1 MTLILTIFLLLK
13 IVPGNDPSG
22 EASQTSIFEMGE
34 PSLAGALT
42 VSSQPADQTDCKGNK
57 VTFSVDTQGGAG
69 TIHYLWKRKRPADA
83 AFVAFGAKDST
94 KLPVYNI
101 GTGSEAPDKTLYQVA
116 VSDQD
121 TETTSLPALLT
132 VNQIIGISP
141 VGVAVYTINEG
152 ENLSFKV
159 LSSGNPPSAIQWI
172 KKYGSNDWRDVTDN
186 SIVSGSTSD
195 QLKFTKISVRDSGIY
210 KVRVTFPTR
219 NNTQCTET
227 STTIRTI
234 HVKAVVDID
243 PPLFVNLSNRNM
255 TVCPD
260 NLEQAEW
267 NEIQRDILPERAK
280 FYRLHKHTFQFDLS
294 ASNFQDNITPIS
306 DLVLHWGIF
315 SATSPYGPVLDEAAT
330 TLDDS
335 SGQISLH
342 PENIDL
348 EGVTSGNKTYRIIF
362 WLEDR
367 AGNLTPDTLRHI
379 VTLTVA
385 ARPEIVSNF

>member
-1 MTLILTIFLLLK
+1 MTLIPTIVLMLN
-13 IVPGNDPSG
+13 IIPGNAPSG
-22 EASQTSIFEMGE
+22 EISKTSIFDMGE
-34 PSLAGALT
+34 SALAGTLIIF
-42 VSSQPADQTDCKGNK
+42 SQPADQTDCKGNK
-57 VTFSVDTQGGAG
+57 VTFSVDTQGGVG
-69 TIHYLWKRKRPADA
+69 TIHYLWKRKRPGDA

-101 GTGSEAPDKTLYQVA
+101 GTGLEAPDKTLYQVT
-116 VSDQD
+116 VSDQV
-121 TETTSLPALLT
+121 TEMTSLPAILT
-132 VNQIIGISP
+132 VNQITGISP

-152 ENLSFKV
+152 ETLSFKV

-172 KKYGSNDWRDVTDN
+172 KKYGSSDWRDVTDN

-227 STTIRTI
+227 SAITRTI
-234 HVKAVVDID
+234 HVKAVID
-243 PPLFVNLSNRNM
+243 TEPPLFVNLSNRNI

-267 NEIQRDILPERAK
+267 NELQHDILPERAK
-280 FYRLHKHTFQFDLS
+280 FYRLHKYTVEFDLS
-294 ASNFQDNITPIS
+294 ANNFHDNITSSS

-367 AGNLTPDTLRHI
+367 AGNLTPDTLRHV
-379 VTLTVA
+379 VTLTVP
-385 ARPEIVSNF
+385 ARPEIVAKF